1 MAEVFISDLPE
12 LNELNDDVSFVTDDG
27 AQSNSIKAK
36 KILDYVRESFKLDNS
51 PIVVG
56 DTEPAYTN
64 VLWFNTA
71 PASIDQAV
79 ATLSITDEETD
90 YSVNVDGTEH
100 SVSNISETEG
110 EEYSYEIK
118 Y

>member
-12 LNELNDDVSFVTDDG
+12 LEKITDDVSFVTDNG
-27 AQSNSIKAK
+27 EQSNSVKASK
-36 KILDYVRESFKLDNS
+36 LLDYTRESLQLDNS

-56 DTEPAYTN
+56 DTEPAYTK

-71 PASIDQAV
+71 PTSPDQAV
-79 ATLSITDEETD
+79 ATLSLEDETTN
-90 YSVNVDGTEH
+90 YSLDVEGTEYP
-100 SVSNISETEG
+100 VSNISETEG
-110 EEYSYEIK
+110 ETYSYEIQ